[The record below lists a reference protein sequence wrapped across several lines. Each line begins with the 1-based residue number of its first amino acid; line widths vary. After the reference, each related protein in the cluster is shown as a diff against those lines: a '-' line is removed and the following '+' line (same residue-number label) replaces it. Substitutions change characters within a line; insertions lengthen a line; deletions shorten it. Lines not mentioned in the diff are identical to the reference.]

1 MKEEKKEKEWDT
13 TNKAKAVTNF
23 FYFIT
28 ALDLLIKIYCNKLG
42 WVRMELSW

>member
-1 MKEEKKEKEWDT
+1 MKEERKEKEWDT

-23 FYFIT
+23 FT
-28 ALDLLIKIYCNKLG
+28 VLDLLIKIYCNKLG